1 MDSIIEK
8 IELLFESSPLL
19 GLKIDENIKLENQ
32 YELISNISYF
42 DFGINPNWEIIA
54 SRLSP
59 FFDCVIL
66 CQNSHIYSLYFQN
79 QKIEH
84 PIWAV
89 NIVWPKSD
97 YLSVLKADTGP
108 FMKKIFEEKIFNP
121 KKHST
126 FLVNLGIQ
134 HHQESRHELRMVL
147 VSSTAEPWLSVKIQT
162 LRSALEKLTFSD
174 TPTMT
179 E

>member
-19 GLKIDENIKLENQ
+19 GLKFDNNIKLENQ
-32 YELISNISYF
+32 YELINNISYF
-42 DFGINPNWEIIA
+42 DFGLTPNWEIIA

-59 FFDCVIL
+59 FFDCIIL
-66 CQNSHIYSLYFQN
+66 CQDSRVYSLYFQN
-79 QKIEH
+79 QKIDH
-84 PIWAV
+84 PIWSV
-89 NIVWPKSD
+89 NISWPKSD
-97 YLSVLKADTGP
+97 YLNILKADTGP

-126 FLVNLGIQ
+126 FLVNLGTQDGHDFKMI
-134 HHQESRHELRMVL
+134 L
-147 VSSTAEPWLSVKIQT
+147 VSSTAEPWLNVKIET
-162 LRSALEKLTFSD
+162 LQSALEKLTFS
-174 TPTMT
+174 TT